1 MLRASLPDQR
11 LWNKPI
17 SSLSQCFGILWE
29 CFNMTF
35 FFFFSK
41 APHKIRVTSE
51 AAKIYKK
58 GKSLKM
64 HFRSKVSQQNIF
76 YLNRRHFIISF
87 IVASFAFQSFLPFWF
102 SLVSKAWQLNAF
114 FSNVL
119 HRWFGFMTK
128 EYTFLKNFETF
139 NSQINVI
146 SCILYRIVCFVPRS
160 H

>member
-17 SSLSQCFGILWE
+17 SSLSECFGILWE
-29 CFNMTF
+29 CFNMT
-35 FFFFSK
+35 FFFSK

-64 HFRSKVSQQNIF
+64 HFRSKVLPQNIF
-76 YLNRRHFIISF
+76 YFNRRHFIIFF
-87 IVASFAFQSFLPFWF
+87 IVVSFAFQSFLPFWV

-119 HRWFGFMTK
+119 HCWFGFMIM
-128 EYTFLKNFETF
+128 EYKFRKNVKLLT
-139 NSQINVI
+139 V
-146 SCILYRIVCFVPRS
+146 RS
-160 H
+160 LSFHTLFI